1 MLDEHFTNLYAPRIL
16 ANQVGNTI
24 FKKHGN
30 NFYLYVTFGHS
41 SESYAILIMQL
52 TFVLFMLYDGKVLL

>member
-1 MLDEHFTNLYAPRIL
+1 MLLFDI
-16 ANQVGNTI
+16 
-24 FKKHGN
+24 
-30 NFYLYVTFGHS
+30 